1 MYVSKSQQRRST
13 KLFEVNYALVKKN
26 VQSRTSKTSDMLIK
40 SINDA
45 IKKHEEME
53 IPFTILRVEENVDN
67 VQYGDLDLA
76 KLSKGQFRRYFY
88 KVK

>member
-67 VQYGDLDLA
+67 V
-76 KLSKGQFRRYFY
+76 
-88 KVK
+88 